1 MNQSDDRA
9 FIRKFSG
16 IILGLIA
23 LTAIILALAFSL
35 RSTPDPDA
43 NPSQVRL
50 AEERIAPVAGV
61 HVGEEGQAA
70 VAATA
75 AAAQTAAAQTTT
87 APAQTETAALQTAA
101 AASPSA
107 AAGGEQIYQTVCMA
121 CHAAGVAG
129 APIPGSAVMQER
141 LAAKG
146 LDGLVSSAI
155 NGLNVMP
162 PKGGRPDLSD
172 ADIRAAVEFM
182 AH

>member
-1 MNQSDDRA
+1 MNQSDDRV

-23 LTAIILALAFSL
+23 FTAIILALAFSL
-35 RSTPDPDA
+35 RSTPDPEA

-61 HVGEEGQAA
+61 HTGAEGEAA
-70 VAATA
+70 A
-75 AAAQTAAAQTTT
+75 AAAQTAAAATDTATT
-87 APAQTETAALQTAA
+87 PAAN
-101 AASPSA
+101 PSA
-107 AAGGEQIYQTVCMA
+107 AAGGEQIYQAVCTA
-121 CHAAGVAG
+121 CHTAGVAG
-129 APIPGSAVMQER
+129 APMPGSAVMQER

-162 PKGGRPDLSD
+162 PKGGRPDISD

-182 AH
+182 LK